1 MFMKH
6 NYIFQNKNK
15 LVKKNNK
22 SVRRVVLFHILQI
35 SSVFGLIENRP
46 SHLLNGVSSVCLGG
60 FGVTVRKKWGL
71 RYTLGKEESILILFL
86 DNCRY
91 SLLILHQN
99 FVSDG
104 FLEINSHK
112 ESESQI
118 IAMSVVI

>member
-1 MFMKH
+1 MFVGFWC
-6 NYIFQNKNK
+6 NCA
-15 LVKKNNK
+15 KK
-22 SVRRVVLFHILQI
+22 VR
-35 SSVFGLIENRP
+35 
-46 SHLLNGVSSVCLGG
+46 SH
-60 FGVTVRKKWGL
+60 

-118 IAMSVVI
+118 IAMSVAI

>member
-46 SHLLNGVSSVCLGG
+46 SHLLNGVSSVCLWG
-60 FGVTVRKKWGL
+60 FGVTVRKK
-71 RYTLGKEESILILFL
+71 
-86 DNCRY
+86 
-91 SLLILHQN
+91 
-99 FVSDG
+99 
-104 FLEINSHK
+104 
-112 ESESQI
+112 
-118 IAMSVVI
+118 

>member
-46 SHLLNGVSSVCLGG
+46 SHLLNGVSSVCLWG
-60 FGVTVRKKWGL
+60 FGVTVQKK
-71 RYTLGKEESILILFL
+71 
-86 DNCRY
+86 
-91 SLLILHQN
+91 
-99 FVSDG
+99 
-104 FLEINSHK
+104 
-112 ESESQI
+112 
-118 IAMSVVI
+118 